1 MKKIMHIFIYITIVC
16 VGMQQSK
23 AQTIEV
29 GDGFT
34 IDGIDYEVLGLN
46 PNEVTVDVAQVVNQ
60 VVIPSA
66 VTFQNETFS
75 VVSIAAFAF
84 EFNALTSIT
93 IPATIE
99 TIGFHAFFNTGLTE
113 IIALGATPPVI
124 DDNSFENRSTIAVT
138 VPTGAENDYINNGWI
153 GFATINGINPNFEVN
168 NITYSLNTLTGNT
181 VAVVG
186 SSITGSGLTIPSS
199 IIFNS
204 TTYTVTEIAS
214 SALENNQL
222 TSVTLPN
229 TLTKIGSSAFKD
241 NQLTTVSIPNT
252 ITELPERVFE
262 NNQLTSVTF
271 PNALTSIG
279 NDVFRDNQFTTIT
292 LPNTITTMG
301 ERAFFNN
308 QLTNVTISSG
318 ITILENSVFRHNNL
332 STLTIPTT
340 VTEIGIFA
348 FGNNNL
354 TTITIPASVTSIGNF
369 AFWNNP
375 LASVN
380 TLGTTPPVI
389 GDPAFTFGFFD
400 MLGAID
406 LTVPTGTETTYAN
419 AGWVGFGSVNGVVA
433 IAINAVFTENDFD
446 YKITSL
452 SPNEVEIVGGTN
464 VPQILVI
471 NSTVTTQ
478 NTDFTITSVGQSA
491 FENANLTSVQL
502 PNTLRVIRNFAFQSN
517 QLTNISIPTSVTNI
531 GFRAFRFNQIGGDL
545 VIPNS
550 VTSLGN
556 GAFEIN
562 NLTGVTISEG
572 ISAIGNQTFRSN
584 QLTTV
589 TIPANVN
596 SLGNNCFRS
605 NPLTE
610 VIVLNTTP
618 PSINGGSGDSFLN
631 IRGNIALTVPASTEL
646 EYLTNGWTG
655 FASINGEDPAFFNEF
670 EVDNITYR
678 ITKLNPNEVVTSDAT
693 VSGDLIIPTTVS
705 KDEQNFTVSSI
716 ASDAFRDEQL
726 TSVIIPAS
734 ITSIGARAFRGNPLT
749 KVVLEGFSPPTINN
763 QTNNNNTFSNRSSID
778 VFVRTGNVQSYINA
792 GWTGFKAVN
801 GVFKALLLKAYLQ
814 GASLNPFTG
823 EENLMRDDLR
833 TAGLLPFISP
843 YEDALTVFDTIY
855 VEITDGPDAIVD
867 WIYIELRDRTDS
879 TIVIEGR
886 SALLQRDGDIV
897 DVDAISPVEFSAPT
911 DDYFITLKHRNHL
924 GIMTATTKGLRTVA
938 NIVDFTD
945 ANNPITFG
953 SNAQTTASMPANT
966 LGMWTGNVNGD
977 NIVQY
982 SGTTPD
988 APAILSLVLNDPG
1001 NFLNFP
1007 TFVVNDYNVNDL
1019 DMDGRVQYSG
1029 VSPDA
1034 PFILQNVL
1042 AHPGN
1047 FLNFSTFQ
1055 IQEQLPEN

>member
-1 MKKIMHIFIYITIVC
+1 MKKIIHILIYITIIC
-16 VGMQQSK
+16 VGIQQSK

-34 IDGIDYEVLGLN
+34 VDGIDYEVLGLN
-46 PNEVTVDVAQVVNQ
+46 PNEVTVDIAQVVNQ

-66 VTFQNETFS
+66 VTFQNEIFS
-75 VVSIAAFAF
+75 VVSIEPFAF

-99 TIGFHAFFNTGLTE
+99 TIGSGAFSNTGLTE
-113 IIALGATPPVI
+113 VVSLATIPPIISS
-124 DDNSFENRSTIAVT
+124 DSFENRSSIALT
-138 VPTGAENDYINNGWI
+138 VPVGTENDYLTNGWI

-199 IIFNS
+199 VTFSS

-252 ITELPERVFE
+252 ITELPGRVFE

-308 QLTNVTISSG
+308 QLTSITISSG
-318 ITILENSVFRHNNL
+318 ITKLENSVFRHNNL

-369 AFWNNP
+369 GFWNNP

-380 TLGTTPPVI
+380 VLGTTPPVI

-400 MLGAID
+400 TLGAID

-433 IAINAVFTENDFD
+433 IAIDTVFTENDFE

-464 VPQILVI
+464 VPQNLVI

-491 FENANLTSVQL
+491 FENANLISVQL
-502 PNTLRVIRNFAFQSN
+502 PNTIRNIGNSAFQSN
-517 QLTNISIPTSVTNI
+517 QLTSLTIPSSVTTI
-531 GFRAFRFNQIGGDL
+531 SFRAFRLNQIGGNL
-545 VIPNS
+545 LIPNT
-550 VTSLGN
+550 VTALGN
-556 GAFEIN
+556 AAFEAN
-562 NLTGVTISEG
+562 NLSSISIPENL
-572 ISAIGNQTFRSN
+572 SAIGNQVFRSN

-589 TIPANVN
+589 TIPANIN
-596 SLGNNCFRS
+596 SLGDNCFRS

-610 VIVLNTTP
+610 VIVLNPTP
-618 PSINGGSGDSFLN
+618 LTFTGDDPFQS

-646 EYLTNGWTG
+646 NYLVSGWTG
-655 FASINGEDPAFFNEF
+655 FASINGQDPAFFNEF
-670 EVDNITYR
+670 EDNNVTYR
-678 ITKLNPNEVVTSDAT
+678 ITTLSPNVVQIVDSNVTGELIVPTSATNGTENFSITTIGDAAF
-693 VSGDLIIPTTVS
+693 
-705 KDEQNFTVSSI
+705 QNN
-716 ASDAFRDEQL
+716 QL
-726 TSVIIPAS
+726 TTVIIPAS
-734 ITSIGARAFRGNPLT
+734 ITAVGRRAFRDNPLKT
-749 KVVLEGFSPPTINN
+749 VILEGFTPPVVNN
-763 QTNNNNTFSNRSSID
+763 QSNSNNTFTDRFSID
-778 VFVRTGNVQSYINA
+778 LYVPTGTEQAYTSA
-792 GWTGFKAVN
+792 GWSNFKSTS
-801 GVFKALLLKAYLQ
+801 GVSKALVLNVYLQ
-814 GASLNPFTG
+814 GASLHPNTG

-833 TAGLLPFISP
+833 VAGLIPGISP
-843 YEDALTVFDTIY
+843 YGDGALIFNNTFVNNTTG
-855 VEITDGPDAIVD
+855 ENAIVD
-867 WIYIELRDRTDS
+867 WVFVELHDPNDQTV
-879 TIVIEGR
+879 IVESK
-886 SALLQRDGDIV
+886 SALLQRDGDV
-897 DVDAISPVEFSAPT
+897 VGMDAITPIQFTAAL
-911 DDYFITLKHRNHL
+911 DDYFVTIKHRNHL
-924 GIMTATTKGLRTVA
+924 GITSVATKELRSVA
-938 NIVDFTD
+938 NVLNFSD
-945 ANNPITFG
+945 ANNPVTFG
-953 SNAQTTASMPANT
+953 TNAQTDAGMPT
-966 LGMWTGNVNGD
+966 DIVGMWAGNVNGD

-982 SGTTPD
+982 LGGTPD
-988 APAILSLVLNDPG
+988 TTAILSAALNDPA
-1001 NFLNFP
+1001 NFLNFS
-1007 TFVVNDYNVNDL
+1007 TFIINGYNDNDVDL
-1019 DMDGRVQYSG
+1019 SGTTQYEGGSAD
-1029 VSPDA
+1029 SPL
-1034 PFILQNVL
+1034 ILQNVL

-1055 IQEQLPEN
+1055 ILEQLP